1 MNLNVI
7 ENALIYKKSTPTH
20 DSTIAS

>member
-7 ENALIYKKSTPTH
+7 ENALIYKKSTPTD